1 MSLRFDKSPVQLL
14 RKVVLSV
21 AIMAILFGVNTGCS
35 PKFEEAK
42 TLFEQGYYG
51 QAAVTF
57 EEVSKRDKDK
67 KVKEQAVFM
76 AAEAYRLNND
86 YDKAKK
92 LYDKVLK
99 KERASLVDE
108 SQYVKENGTLS

>member
-1 MSLRFDKSPVQLL
+1 MSLRFDKSPAQLL
-14 RKVVLSV
+14 RKVVLSL
-21 AIMAILFGVNTGCS
+21 AIMAIVFGVNTGCS

-42 TLFEQGYYG
+42 TLFDQGYYG

-67 KVKEQAVFM
+67 KIKEQAVFM

-99 KERASLVDE
+99 KDPNNAQAL
-108 SQYVKENGTLS
+108 